1 MDSKYH
7 VAFFVGQDG
16 IWVCCCV
23 VKEPFDEEY
32 SVFGGFGLG
41 CS

>member
-16 IWVCCCV
+16 IWVCYCI
-23 VKEPFDEEY
+23 VKEPSDEKY
-32 SVFGGFGLG
+32 SVFGGFGLDWG
-41 CS
+41 